1 MTEQEFWLAT
11 YAMVA
16 ILYRIKEL
24 EWGSRRDFFTAQL
37 IAMEATGAS
46 HTYTAE
52 EILDLRYPK
61 LNQSVTVTVDP
72 DRGAGGNWRTLRASL
87 RGGK

>member
-16 ILYRIKEL
+16 VLYRIKEL
-24 EWGSRRDFFTAQL
+24 EWGSRRDFFPATL
-37 IAMEATGAS
+37 IGMKATGPQR
-46 HTYTAE
+46 TYTAE
-52 EILDLRYPK
+52 DILDMRYPK

-72 DRGAGGNWRTLRASL
+72 DLGASGDWRALRSNLKGAV
-87 RGGK
+87 